1 MGRGVRNSFIYA
13 CGGGKR
19 RGRRARCN
27 RASDTSGRAAGSR
40 GWTLPARRRYS
51 AFSRIPATSF
61 SRTAAISRPSSS
73 CRCWGIM
80 FRPSFALAFMNFSV
94 A

>member
-27 RASDTSGRAAGSR
+27 RASDISGRRSTGAPSLG
-40 GWTLPARRRYS
+40 RRYR